1 MTGKDTSTADA
12 RSTGDGDAADRSL
25 DRLARA
31 DLEVGAVVSSSEM
44 RFDVVP
50 DTEVVFWGKSPRRSV
65 SGTERE
71 NLPDSVE
78 PGVTY
83 RNTTVR
89 MRIASRIVEV
99 EGPGADQPEPP
110 PVERSRQ
117 MREGGPAD
125 QEPFL
130 PPRPEPA

>member
-1 MTGKDTSTADA
+1 MTGKDTSTGNA
-12 RSTGDGDAADRSL
+12 RSTGDDEAANQGL
-25 DRLARA
+25 DRPARA
-31 DLEVGAVVSSSEM
+31 DLEVGAFVSSSEM

-71 NLPDSVE
+71 NLPDRVE

-89 MRIASRIVEV
+89 MRIASRVVEV
-99 EGPGADQPEPP
+99 EGPGTEQPEPP
-110 PVERSRQ
+110 PE
-117 MREGGPAD
+117 AD
-125 QEPFL
+125 
-130 PPRPEPA
+130 